1 MSHLAYRTRN
11 KLQKGAQR
19 RRLTVAYVPLHFV
32 RSLVRSFVRLD
43 DRLIY
48 NKRDDTA
55 KE

>member
-32 RSLVRSFVRLD
+32 RSFVRLD